1 METLFVRAARGKTE
15 EKPVWMM
22 RQAGRYL
29 PEYRELRSRFPGF
42 LSFVRNPEAA
52 AEATLQPVKRFD
64 LDAAILFSDILVTLP
79 YMGFDLKFLPGKGP
93 VIENPIDSISD
104 VRNLRDIDFEN
115 QLDYTAT
122 ALRLVRKNL
131 SDSKSLLGFV
141 GGPLTIASYAIE
153 GGSSKDLHRT
163 KSLFYRDPQTY
174 RLFLERVAH
183 VTGEYL
189 AFQADAGAD
198 VLVIMDS
205 WAGHLSL
212 PDYGQMAKPF
222 TEKVIAIARARTD
235 APIIHYA
242 NGAAHLVQAFAE
254 LSADVIGVD
263 HRSELKALF
272 AKFPEKV
279 FQGNLDPTLLFAPPE
294 EIRQRTGEILEAA
307 KGRSHIMNLGHGVLP
322 ETPLEGVRAFIDAV
336 RGI

>member
-29 PEYRELRSRFPGF
+29 PEYRELRSRFPDF
-42 LSFVRNPEAA
+42 LSFVRNPDAA

-79 YMGFDLKFLPGKGP
+79 YMGFDLGFVPGKGP
-93 VIENPIDSISD
+93 VIENPIRSSSD
-104 VRNLRDIDFEN
+104 LKSLRDIDFKRH
-115 QLDYTAT
+115 LDYTAL
-122 ALRLVRKNL
+122 ALRKVRKSL
-131 SDSKSLLGFV
+131 SLSKSLLGFV

-163 KSLFYRDPQTY
+163 KVLFYEDPQTY
-174 RLFLERVAH
+174 RLFLERVAQ

-205 WAGHLSL
+205 WAGHLS
-212 PDYGQMAKPF
+212 PSDYGQMAKPF
-222 TEKVIAIARARTD
+222 TERVLAIARTRTD

-242 NGAAHLVQAFAE
+242 NGAAHLVQTFAE
-254 LSADVIGVD
+254 LDADVIGVD
-263 HRSELKALF
+263 HRSEPKALF
-272 AKFPEKV
+272 EKFPERV
-279 FQGNLDPTLLFAPPE
+279 FQGNLDPALLFAPPE
-294 EIRQRTGEILEAA
+294 EIRRRTREILEAA
-307 KGRSHIMNLGHGVLP
+307 TGRAHIMNLGHGVLP
-322 ETPLEGVRAFIDAV
+322 ETPLEGVRAFIGAV
-336 RGI
+336 REF